1 MTAKE
6 RVLKKYPNAVCKRG
20 LHPLFCWGEYRIY
33 LNNDLKFTASTAK
46 QAWITAA
53 YYLMGKGK

>member
-6 RVLKKYPNAVCKRG
+6 QVLKKYPNAVCKRG
-20 LHPLFCWGEYRIY
+20 LHPLFGWEYRIH
-33 LNNDLKFTASTAK
+33 LNDKVIIASTAK

-53 YYLMGKGK
+53 YYFPFESKK

>member
-6 RVLKKYPNAVCKRG
+6 QVLKQYPNAVCKRG
-20 LHPLFCWGEYRIY
+20 LHPLFGWEYRIH
-33 LNNDLKFTASTAK
+33 LNDDLKFTASTAK

-53 YYLMGKGK
+53 YYLMGKAK